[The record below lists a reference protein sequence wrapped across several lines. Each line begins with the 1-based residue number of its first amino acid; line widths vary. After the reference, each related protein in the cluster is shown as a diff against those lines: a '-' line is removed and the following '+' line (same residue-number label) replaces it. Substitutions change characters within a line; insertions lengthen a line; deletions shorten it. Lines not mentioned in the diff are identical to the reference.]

1 VAPPKLGQTVRKGI
15 NVFCSSV
22 PLIRAQ
28 EQTRVHDRPRLGEWR
43 RHDLPQ
49 PVARRRRGGQLGGP
63 RVGAREGEREE
74 GACRRGR
81 AAPLNI
87 FQAQEQTRVHE
98 APRTRS
104 GVYRSAAGWSGVC
117 PLTPGGRFLKNR
129 RGCTRRLGLVRVCIV
144 RLLRVVW
151 GVPSDA
157 GRGRFLIRPLNSG
170 GVLALVFFSR

>member
-1 VAPPKLGQTVRKGI
+1 MGSWRLKL
-15 NVFCSSV
+15 NAFCPSIVGGSAEAGTNSQEKNQCLGSSV

-117 PLTPGGRFLKNR
+117 PL
-129 RGCTRRLGLVRVCIV
+129 
-144 RLLRVVW
+144 
-151 GVPSDA
+151 
-157 GRGRFLIRPLNSG
+157 
-170 GVLALVFFSR
+170 